1 MVAFLPRG
9 NPLLIQARLAQPGPD
24 MPLCV
29 QQWNLLPY
37 LHMLQSRKG
46 RWLIHV
52 RSLQPFLRDNT
63 LLRQRPLN
71 LSRDE
76 TRLPHRPQDLH
87 LHWTPK
93 HSCRVQQD
101 TNPCQTLQT
110 DLHRLVPSS
119 HQWWISFVCF
129 QVTKKQVQFEWTKG
143 KMFDFWF
150 FCRNSNKW
158 KACWWPLTPCKEEK
172 LLWLHLLDRKGQTGE
187 SSAGHFEFQWFQI
200 LYWLLFFLFFFASFR
215 S

>member
-1 MVAFLPRG
+1 MFAFSPRVH
-9 NPLLIQARLAQPGPD
+9 PLLVHARLARPGPA
-24 MPLCV
+24 MPLSV
-29 QQWNLLPY
+29 QQWSLLPY

-46 RWLIHV
+46 RWPIH
-52 RSLQPFLRDNT
+52 RHSLQPFLRDNT
-63 LLRQRPLN
+63 LLRQTPLN

-87 LHWTPK
+87 LHFHWTPK

-129 QVTKKQVQFEWTKG
+129 QVKKSNFGFSELKVKWL
-143 KMFDFWF
+143 DFF
-150 FCRNSNKW
+150 VGTATNER
-158 KACWWPLTPCKEEK
+158 P
-172 LLWLHLLDRKGQTGE
+172 
-187 SSAGHFEFQWFQI
+187 AGDH
-200 LYWLLFFLFFFASFR
+200 
-215 S
+215 